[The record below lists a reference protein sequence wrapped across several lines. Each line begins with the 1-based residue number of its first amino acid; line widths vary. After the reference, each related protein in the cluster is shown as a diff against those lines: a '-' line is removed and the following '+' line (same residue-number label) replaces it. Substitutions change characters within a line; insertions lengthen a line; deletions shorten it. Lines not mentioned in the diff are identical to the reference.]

1 MMNNREL
8 NKCIRGWF
16 VEEVNKVSKEKR
28 EDKVVLRNCW
38 RYNNELK
45 NGYKIVWKSF
55 GWSGFEG
62 VWRNI
67 LEKVNKID
75 SGWVL
80 VESASWRGD
89 GNVWGISKE
98 YRNLELTKK

>member
-8 NKCIRGWF
+8 NNKIRSWF
-16 VEEVNKVSKEKR
+16 VEEVNKIGGDGVDAVR
-28 EDKVVLRNCW
+28 YNCE

-45 NGYKIVWKSF
+45 NGYKIVWKSY
-55 GWSGFEG
+55 GWKGYEK

-67 LEKVNKID
+67 LKKVNEID
-75 SGWVL
+75 SEWKL

-89 GNVWGISKE
+89 GNVWGMCKE